1 MDEVIT
7 SLKKLCDALDG
18 FATILKLILCIPV
31 LDIVWSLYRIARS
44 IIAKN
49 TVGIVVSV
57 ILAFVP
63 VMWIADIICIV
74 LKGKIWTMD

>member
-1 MDEVIT
+1 MDDVIT
-7 SLKKLCDALDG
+7 SLKKLCDAFDESV
-18 FATILKLILCIPV
+18 TILKLILCIPV

-49 TVGIVVSV
+49 TVGIVISV
-57 ILAFVP
+57 ILAIVP

-74 LKGKIWTMD
+74 LNGKIWTMD